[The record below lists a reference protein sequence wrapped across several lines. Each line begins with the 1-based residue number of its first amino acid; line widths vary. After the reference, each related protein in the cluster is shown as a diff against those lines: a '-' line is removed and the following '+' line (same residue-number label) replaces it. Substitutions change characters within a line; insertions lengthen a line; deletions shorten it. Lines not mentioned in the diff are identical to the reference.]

1 MLGQELVTK
10 QTGSVGKPCNHV
22 FVVEQM
28 KPKKEYY
35 FAILLDRASKV
46 CALFMLKYS
55 LHFSMQGPMLVG
67 SNQGGMDIEA
77 VAAKDPDAIKTLPVD
92 IDAGLSLE
100 QAKAFAKEMGFQGEE
115 TVRQAGEIM
124 TRLYKL
130 ALEKDTSLVEI
141 NPLAEDDTGKV
152 ICLDAKLNFDD
163 NADFRQ
169 SKVFELRD
177 KSQEDKREI
186 DASEFKLNY
195 IGLDGNIGCLV
206 NGAGLA
212 MATMDIIKLHGGEPA
227 NFLDVGGGATAEQV
241 AEAFRI
247 ISSDQ
252 RVSCI
257 FVNIFG
263 GIMRCDIIAEG
274 IIKAASKLNLTIP
287 LVVRLQGTNMNEA
300 KELISKSNLGIISI
314 DNMTEA
320 SKKAVTLAQQSS

>member
-1 MLGQELVTK
+1 
-10 QTGSVGKPCNHV
+10 
-22 FVVEQM
+22 
-28 KPKKEYY
+28 
-35 FAILLDRASKV
+35 
-46 CALFMLKYS
+46 
-55 LHFSMQGPMLVG
+55 MLVG